1 MKPESS
7 LGEVLDFAGLWVC
20 FLFLVAAMAVTL

>member
-7 LGEVLDFAGLWVC
+7 LGEVLDFAGLWVVM
-20 FLFLVAAMAVTL
+20 LFILVIAGVIL